1 VAGGRVYGYRNVRNG
16 QGFVYRAIDQVEA
29 GIVRRIFQQYADGV
43 GMLTIAHTLN
53 ADAVPS
59 PRKGSGSWTPTAIR
73 EMLRR
78 PLYAGIMTWNKTQ
91 KVTRRGTKGQR
102 S

>member
-1 VAGGRVYGYRNVRNG
+1 MDTRIRTYDALRRRAKAGAVAGGRVYGYRNVRNG

-59 PRKGSGSWTPTAIR
+59 PRKGSGSWADR
-73 EMLRR
+73 H
-78 PLYAGIMTWNKTQ
+78 
-91 KVTRRGTKGQR
+91 